1 MSDSVGK
8 ISLDLEIQS
17 DISKQISSVSN
28 SIANNLKKSLSGS
41 MKRNLENIN
50 SSTKKTMNNITNNI
64 NSSMKKSMTNI
75 SKTMKS
81 ILSNIKMPKIN
92 IPKPT
97 SVSIPNSVEIRSK
110 LNEIEKKEDVK
121 IIYAVESGSRAWGFE
136 SIDSDYDVRFIYVRD
151 KNEYLCLEEKSDVI
165 QLPIDDVFDISG
177 WDIKKALKLLYKS
190 NPSLL
195 EWFAS
200 PIVYK
205 ETKEASYIREV
216 IPLYFSQKKLYC
228 HYQRMAKTSLKY
240 MNNEK
245 VSVKKYLYILRCIL
259 SSQYIVHNKKQ
270 PPIEIERLIECELPS
285 ELREDMNKLLMIK
298 KNSNE
303 KKYVDHISSL
313 DEFIFT
319 NLEERD
325 VSSFIDGETS
335 WEPLN
340 EVFRKVIE
348 KNSDDMF

>member
-1 MSDSVGK
+1 MEMRQ
-8 ISLDLEIQS
+8 EI
-17 DISKQISSVSN
+17 
-28 SIANNLKKSLSGS
+28 
-41 MKRNLENIN
+41 IN
-50 SSTKKTMNNITNNI
+50 
-64 NSSMKKSMTNI
+64 
-75 SKTMKS
+75 
-81 ILSNIKMPKIN
+81 
-92 IPKPT
+92 
-97 SVSIPNSVEIRSK
+97 K
-110 LNEIEKKEDVK
+110 LNEIEKKEHVK

-228 HYQRMAKTSLKY
+228 HYKRMAKTLLKY
-240 MNNEK
+240 INKEK
-245 VSVKKYLYILRCIL
+245 VPVKKYLYILRCIL
-259 SSQYIVHNKKQ
+259 SSQYIIHNKKQ
-270 PPIEIERLIECELPS
+270 PPIEIERLIECELPN
-285 ELREDMNKLLMIK
+285 ELREDINKLLMIK
-298 KNSNE
+298 KSSNE

-313 DEFIFT
+313 DEFILT
-319 NLEERD
+319 SLEESD
-325 VSSFIDGETS
+325 VSSLMDGEES

>member
-1 MSDSVGK
+1 
-8 ISLDLEIQS
+8 
-17 DISKQISSVSN
+17 
-28 SIANNLKKSLSGS
+28 
-41 MKRNLENIN
+41 
-50 SSTKKTMNNITNNI
+50 
-64 NSSMKKSMTNI
+64 
-75 SKTMKS
+75 
-81 ILSNIKMPKIN
+81 
-92 IPKPT
+92 
-97 SVSIPNSVEIRSK
+97 
-110 LNEIEKKEDVK
+110 
-121 IIYAVESGSRAWGFE
+121 
-136 SIDSDYDVRFIYVRD
+136 
-151 KNEYLCLEEKSDVI
+151 
-165 QLPIDDVFDISG
+165 
-177 WDIKKALKLLYKS
+177 
-190 NPSLL
+190 
-195 EWFAS
+195 
-200 PIVYK
+200 
-205 ETKEASYIREV
+205 
-216 IPLYFSQKKLYC
+216 
-228 HYQRMAKTSLKY
+228 MAKTSLKY

-270 PPIEIERLIECELPS
+270 PPIEIERLIECELPN
-285 ELREDMNKLLMIK
+285 ELREHMNKLLMIK